1 MTYIYV
7 VHGTNDPIDGDNVVF
22 ETKADALNYANN
34 YENSVV
40 ELVEVDEDGNATG
53 NKIPVKGGNFD
64 ESALN
69 SCEGDA
75 TWYQVEVSTMDDNGG
90 LVEETYLL
98 APGFT
103 AQDLADELKISRAD
117 NKYKGAIISTPD
129 IASWNTVEQN
139 IDEFRAGAEYVKID
153 STEDYTTYEESFD
166 DEPVFVSGE
175 PEKDEIESDSFAEEL
190 FSELYK
196 RGEEKKLNEDAKYA
210 GDYKGFSIYKQIGG
224 GYWAQKGYT
233 DDVFDKEFDTMS
245 EIRAAIDELISS
257 RGRSGMRDQFG
268 DDDDLDEKV
277 MRGDTPPVTEQEPTK
292 PSTDVPV
299 VPCKINP
306 VITHSEDEKPLNENT
321 LEEASDIDS
330 ILNSFESSLNS
341 VSAKKVEIDADAPVS
356 EALEDNPD
364 DDDDIDRISV
374 EDLVKQFD

>member
-22 ETKADALNYANN
+22 ETKADALDYAND

-40 ELVEVDEDGNATG
+40 ELVEVDDDGNATG

-64 ESALN
+64 EAALN

-75 TWYQVEVSTMDDNGG
+75 TWYQVEVSTMDDQGG

-139 IDEFRAGAEYVKID
+139 IEDFRAGAEYVKID
-153 STEDYTTYEESFD
+153 STEDYATYEESFD

-175 PEKDEIESDSFAEEL
+175 PEKDEIESESFAEEL
-190 FSELYK
+190 FAELYN

-233 DDVFDKEFDTMS
+233 DDVFNKEFDTMS
-245 EIRAAIDELISS
+245 EIKAAIDELISN
-257 RGRSGMRDQFG
+257 RGASDMHDQFG
-268 DDDDLDEKV
+268 DDDLDEKV

-292 PSTDVPV
+292 PSTEVPV

-321 LEEASDIDS
+321 LEEASDINS
-330 ILNSFESSLNS
+330 ILNAFESSLNS
-341 VSAKKVEIDADAPVS
+341 VSAKNVELDAEAPVS
-356 EALEDNPD
+356 EGLEDNPD
-364 DDDDIDRISV
+364 EDENIDRISV

>member
-22 ETKADALNYANN
+22 ETKADALNYAND

-64 ESALN
+64 EAALN

-75 TWYQVEVSTMDDNGG
+75 TWYQVEVSTMDDQGG

-139 IDEFRAGAEYVKID
+139 IEEFRAGADYVKID

-175 PEKDEIESDSFAEEL
+175 PEKDEIESESFAEEL
-190 FSELYK
+190 FSELYN
-196 RGEEKKLNEDAKYA
+196 RGEEKKLNEDARYA

-224 GYWAQKGYT
+224 GY
-233 DDVFDKEFDTMS
+233 
-245 EIRAAIDELISS
+245 
-257 RGRSGMRDQFG
+257 
-268 DDDDLDEKV
+268 
-277 MRGDTPPVTEQEPTK
+277 
-292 PSTDVPV
+292 
-299 VPCKINP
+299 
-306 VITHSEDEKPLNENT
+306 
-321 LEEASDIDS
+321 
-330 ILNSFESSLNS
+330 
-341 VSAKKVEIDADAPVS
+341 
-356 EALEDNPD
+356 
-364 DDDDIDRISV
+364 
-374 EDLVKQFD
+374 

>member
-22 ETKADALNYANN
+22 ETKADALDYANN

-64 ESALN
+64 EAALN

-139 IDEFRAGAEYVKID
+139 IEEFRAGAEYVKID

-245 EIRAAIDELISS
+245 EIRAAIDDLISS
-257 RGRSGMRDQFG
+257 RGRSGMHDQF